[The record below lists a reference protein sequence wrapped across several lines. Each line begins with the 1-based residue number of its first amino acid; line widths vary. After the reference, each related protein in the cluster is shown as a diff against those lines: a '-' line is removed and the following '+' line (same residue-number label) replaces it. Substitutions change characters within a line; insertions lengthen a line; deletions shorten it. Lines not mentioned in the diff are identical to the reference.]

1 MGVPCILYFFRT
13 KWTYWACSF
22 YVKTYKLETIASFF
36 ALGLKDKNG
45 SLITWLE
52 GTQDITYTIKNDD
65 EDLKE
70 SAILITL
77 WIQAQ
82 KCGIIGLWRKHILDN
97 FDNQNQGEKIFWIS
111 TLSFLG
117 LSWHAPIN
125 PAWRAGW
132 PMLVRWQL
140 ERPMYNFKN
149 SFLMVFSTF
158 IE

>member
-70 SAILITL
+70 LAILRC
-77 WIQAQ
+77 Q
-82 KCGIIGLWRKHILDN
+82 KFTDVKVLLIRKRL
-97 FDNQNQGEKIFWIS
+97 FDCKIEIEDSEKIKEQLFN
-111 TLSFLG
+111 TRLVLKVAVAQLSIVHYY
-117 LSWHAPIN
+117 S
-125 PAWRAGW
+125 
-132 PMLVRWQL
+132 
-140 ERPMYNFKN
+140 
-149 SFLMVFSTF
+149 
-158 IE
+158 